1 MMIPCLR
8 RARVRSLSVVAC
20 AALVALLLGG
30 CSGTRTR
37 AELPALEQVVSTM
50 RLHGLW
56 YRQSQIRHLPDEAR
70 LTPFVAGKRFFYS
83 DRPDRVVALD
93 ARNGRQLWKVA
104 LPPAPGRPERS
115 VRLSGGIGAGEGLLF
130 VGTDEGEV
138 IALDPDKGGVQWRAQ
153 LSSEV
158 LAPPL
163 AQEGVLV
170 VRTNDGRVAAL
181 DPANGNTLWSY
192 SSTVPALTLRGS
204 SLPLIDR
211 DRVFAGFANGK
222 LVALGLTSG
231 EVLWESTVGVPEGRS
246 ELERMVDIDADPVL
260 VDGIIYTAA
269 YQARLVALTSVAG
282 SLLWSRDLSTYQGM
296 VAGADALYLSDSDGK
311 VFAVSR
317 RTGAVLWQQD
327 KLAGRAITAPVMY
340 RGNLFVADGQGYLHG
355 LSPDDGHFVAR
366 FHVADEAI
374 PLAPIVSDDALYLLT
389 AGGAL
394 HALKI
399 DP

>member
-1 MMIPCLR
+1 MMARLR
-8 RARVRSLSVVAC
+8 RAPARVLSAVAG
-20 AALVALLLGG
+20 AALAALLLGG
-30 CSGTRTR
+30 CSGAKPR
-37 AELPALEQVVSTM
+37 AELPELEQVVSTM

-70 LTPFVAGKRFFYS
+70 LTPFVEGRRFFYS
-83 DRPDRVVALD
+83 DRPDRIIALD
-93 ARNGRQLWKVA
+93 ARNGRQLWHTV
-104 LPPAPGRPERS
+104 LPPAPGRMAKP

-138 IALDPDKGGVQWRAQ
+138 IALDPDKGAVQWRTQ

-158 LAPPL
+158 LTPPL
-163 AQEGVLV
+163 AKEGALV
-170 VRTNDGRVAAL
+170 VRTNDGRIAAL
-181 DPANGNTLWSY
+181 TPGNGNTLWSY

-204 SLPLIDR
+204 SQPLIDQG
-211 DRVFAGFANGK
+211 RVFAGFANGK
-222 LVALGLTSG
+222 LVALALTSG

-260 VDGIIYTAA
+260 ADGILYAAA

-282 SLLWSRDLSTYQGM
+282 SLLWSHDLSTYQGM

-311 VFAVSR
+311 VLAVSR

-327 KLAGRAITAPVMY
+327 KLAGRTITAPVMY
-340 RGNLFVADGQGYLHG
+340 RGNLFVADGLGYLHG
-355 LSPDDGHFVAR
+355 LSPDDGHFIAR
-366 FHVADEAI
+366 FRAADEAI
-374 PLAPIVSDDALYLLT
+374 PLAPVVSDDALYLLT
-389 AGGAL
+389 AGGAV